1 MNEFT
6 LKNSI
11 QKVMQFK
18 KKVTNVLF
26 CTGLSAVDDLTS
38 GAMITRLA
46 LSPHQKV
53 INSATNKFLD
63 WGVALWY

>member
-1 MNEFT
+1 
-6 LKNSI
+6 
-11 QKVMQFK
+11 MQFK

-46 LSPHQKV
+46 LSQHQKV
-53 INSATNKFLD
+53 INSATDKFLD
-63 WGVALWY
+63 WGVAVWY

>member
-1 MNEFT
+1 
-6 LKNSI
+6 
-11 QKVMQFK
+11 MQFK

-26 CTGLSAVDDLTS
+26 CTGLSAVDDFTS

-46 LSPHQKV
+46 LSRHQKV

-63 WGVALWY
+63 WVVAVWY

>member
-1 MNEFT
+1 
-6 LKNSI
+6 
-11 QKVMQFK
+11 MQFK

-46 LSPHQKV
+46 LSQHQKV
-53 INSATNKFLD
+53 INSATNNKFLD